1 VVACVGD
8 IVERS
13 VETVSCKQRQAFV
26 TRFKTSRNRGALWRK
41 VKVKVILKR
50 PKNCLDRA
58 LWPGL
63 RYQQGRGASASRLRR
78 WHSLHLLADTQDRGD
93 GLRETLPAIG
103 TRFTHTMLTTCIY
116 EPTIVLTSG
125 FRLHQARQSSRCLP
139 SWVHYAGLPQHIS
152 IAAMKTVSIQW
163 RDSAFTSRA
172 LHGE

>member
-1 VVACVGD
+1 MACVGD

-41 VKVKVILKR
+41 VKVKVISEW
-50 PKNCLDRA
+50 PENCLDKA
-58 LWPGL
+58 LWPDL

-78 WHSLHLLADTQDRGD
+78 WHSSVY
-93 GLRETLPAIG
+93 LRILKIEVMVCMRLYLPLVL
-103 TRFTHTMLTTCIY
+103 FSHTMLTTCIY

-125 FRLHQARQSSRCLP
+125 LRLHQTRQSSRCLP

-152 IAAMKTVSIQW
+152 IAAMKTVFIQ
-163 RDSAFTSRA
+163 
-172 LHGE
+172 